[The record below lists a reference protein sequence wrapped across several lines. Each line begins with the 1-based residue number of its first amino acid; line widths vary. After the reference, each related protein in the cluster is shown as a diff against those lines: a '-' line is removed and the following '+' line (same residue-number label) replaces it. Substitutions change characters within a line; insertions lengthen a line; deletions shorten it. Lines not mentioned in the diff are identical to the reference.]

1 MYAHNKK
8 TAMNIEEILNSNLTK
23 SDKMRR
29 LFDEGKSRKE
39 VALLLGV
46 GYGFVQNV
54 YAKYFSNRPLSPE
67 GDFVFSRSFG
77 IELEIIHNNK
87 RELCDA
93 VRSRGISCEIEG

>member
-1 MYAHNKK
+1 
-8 TAMNIEEILNSNLTK
+8 MNIEEILNSNLTK

-54 YAKYFSNRPLSPE
+54 YAKYFSNRPLSQE
-67 GDFVFSRSFG
+67 GDFVRSTSK
-77 IELEIIHNNK
+77 IVEWWKKK
-87 RELCDA
+87 RAKRIKNVLQCPM
-93 VRSRGISCEIEG
+93 C